1 MDLNRGERLQIMLTQ
16 DEVKALDDW
25 RFAKRMPSRASA
37 IRELLRVGLAAEGVD
52 VAAAG
57 VRSKDFGVVAATPK
71 TAGKKRSCQERR
83 LRSRRVSQLYV
94 SRGFVSCR
102 LSAAAARWAAIKAVV
117 TRVGVTG
124 NGRCPTWLP

>member
-37 IRELLRVGLAAEGVD
+37 VRELLRIGLTAEGVE

-71 TAGKKRSCQERR
+71 TT
-83 LRSRRVSQLYV
+83 
-94 SRGFVSCR
+94 
-102 LSAAAARWAAIKAVV
+102 ARTGRAKN
-117 TRVGVTG
+117 GV
-124 NGRCPTWLP
+124 